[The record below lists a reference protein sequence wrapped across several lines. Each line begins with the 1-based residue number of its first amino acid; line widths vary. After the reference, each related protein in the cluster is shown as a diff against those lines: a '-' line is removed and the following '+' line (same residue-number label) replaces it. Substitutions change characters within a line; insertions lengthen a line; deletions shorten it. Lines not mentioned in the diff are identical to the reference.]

1 MRRLLALGLLVLVAS
16 GSTCIQSGTSDGGPG
31 KVRNVKNPP
40 PFRFAPVPLEKDAPR
55 LNDQELTA
63 LFKIARLD
71 PLNARDT
78 SALRKI
84 LKLPDIIFAKFGNY
98 VIVSLYVPGS
108 SETLIGSAAG
118 GNLAFSTA
126 GAARNALGG
135 RGLDFLKRARIRID
149 VVHTLSPCTNGHRS
163 TMTPGLEGLGTIGNK
178 GQVMLP
184 ADRILSDAV
193 GVDPDE
199 MAAYL
204 ARTYVFKLGKLAGI
218 PRKDITQS
226 SMMLAKF
233 RSLAAVQLLPN
244 QKPLRLFRGNLLA
257 MPLSANECKNA
268 ALRGFQFLLAENL
281 PDGSPAGA
289 YFPLSDVRKT
299 QISSATSTA
308 ALTAGIFEWART
320 IKANGQPLSPKILAL
335 CRQASSLLSRLRSKT
350 ISDPRRNFCYIPDG
364 NKITLATSA
373 LTLMAFCYRE
383 LAMGPQVTTKAERTC
398 MKSLSSFLLS
408 QQTPSGEFM
417 NSYDSIKGL
426 PRKTLHRKIGPA
438 EAVLALH
445 LYGQVT
451 ASKDPGLANACRR
464 GAIFIAAAEKAL
476 LKRTSPGNQ
485 RPGAASPYG
494 HMTLQAL
501 AVMASQYDH
510 APSRQTLFELA
521 DAVIYS
527 QISVLAPGARTAR
540 EATAY
545 PDLLGAIDRGN
556 LPSVYVTAIKAR
568 GLAAAAAEAIRVKD
582 TVRAAKYISALK
594 LASRFLAQNQY
605 HRYNS
610 YNLPRPKRANGGF
623 RLSPVCS
630 RIEPAG
636 AQHCAAFLGLWS
648 TIQPR

>member
-1 MRRLLALGLLVLVAS
+1 MRRLLALGLLVLIAS
-16 GSTCIQSGTSDGGPG
+16 GSTCVQSGNPGGPG
-31 KVRNVKNPP
+31 RVRTVKNPP
-40 PFRFAPVPLEKDAPR
+40 PFRFAPVPLEKGALR
-55 LNDQELTA
+55 LNEKELAA
-63 LFKIARLD
+63 LFQIARLD

-84 LKLPDIIFAKFGNY
+84 LRLPDIIFAKFGSY
-98 VIVSLYVPGS
+98 VIVSFYVPGN

-135 RGLDFLKRARIRID
+135 RGLDVLRKARIRID

-163 TMTPGLEGLGTIGNK
+163 TMTPGLEGLGTIGKK

-233 RSLAAVQLLPN
+233 RSLSAVQLLPG

-257 MPLSANECKNA
+257 MPLSAAECRSA
-268 ALRGFQFLLAENL
+268 ALRGFRFLLSENL
-281 PDGSPAGA
+281 PDDSPAGA
-289 YFPLSDVRKT
+289 YFPLSDVRRT
-299 QISSATSTA
+299 RISSATSTA
-308 ALTAGIFEWART
+308 ALAAGIFEWART
-320 IKANGQPLSPKILAL
+320 IKAKGRPLAPEILAL
-335 CRQASSLLSRLRSKT
+335 CRQASGLLANLKSKA
-350 ISDPRRNFCYIPDG
+350 ISDPRRDFSYIPDG
-364 NKITLATSA
+364 NKIKLGTSA
-373 LTLMAFCYRE
+373 LTLMAFCSRE
-383 LAMGPQVTTKAERTC
+383 LAMGSQVTTKAERTC
-398 MKSLSSFLLS
+398 MKSLSAFLLS
-408 QQTPSGEFM
+408 QQTPRGEFM
-417 NSYDSIKGL
+417 NSYDSIKGI
-426 PRKTLHRKIGPA
+426 PRKSLRRKIGAA
-438 EAVLALH
+438 EAILALH
-445 LYGQVT
+445 LYERVT
-451 ASKDPGLANACRR
+451 ASKDPGFANACRR
-464 GAIFIAAAEKAL
+464 GAIFLAAAEKAL
-476 LKRTSPGNQ
+476 LKRKSPANQ

-494 HMTLQAL
+494 HMTMQAL

-510 APSRQTLFELA
+510 ATSRQALFELA
-521 DAVIYS
+521 DAVVYS

-540 EATAY
+540 EATPY

-556 LPSVYVTAIKAR
+556 LPSVYVTALKAR
-568 GLAAAAAEAIRVKD
+568 GLAAAAAEAVRIKD
-582 TVRAAKYISALK
+582 TVRAGKYVAALK
-594 LASRFLAQNQY
+594 LASRFLTQNQY
-605 HRYNS
+605 HRHNS
-610 YNLPRPKRANGGF
+610 YNLPKPNRARGGF

-630 RIEPAG
+630 RIEPYG

-648 TIQPR
+648 TIQPE